1 MSLWS
6 SYLLDNLALSV
17 DSFDKGLMN
26 RHLGKQVQSN
36 SVQRATSSTGPRKSV
51 RYSCEGSCSQVLK
64 TQKVELYLFDIAVNS
79 L

>member
-1 MSLWS
+1 MSLRS

-36 SVQRATSSTGPRKSV
+36 SVQRALRDH
-51 RYSCEGSCSQVLK
+51 EN
-64 TQKVELYLFDIAVNS
+64 LFVIAVSS